1 MNIRTM
7 KYIDE
12 TFGPIVCFILFWY
25 NLAKRPFV
33 RNYALVPEKVKNI
46 LLIKFFGMG
55 SIVLAGPLLR
65 ALKAGFPNAKILVLT
80 FPGNREICAR
90 IKEIDEVVTLD
101 SGSFLKAV
109 WTMLKAIALLRK
121 KRCEISIDLE
131 FFAKSSTVIQYM
143 CGARIRVG
151 YFIIQFGILLRMLW
165 RGNLLTHNV
174 YYNPHRHVSEV
185 FLALGR
191 KIGVDTDDMSPATI
205 KTDENDRRN
214 LNSLLSNLGIQQ
226 DDSLVVMNINASSL
240 CLERRW
246 PADRFAELTG
256 KILSSFNIKIILIG
270 DTHDTPYV
278 DGFLGMVRRDPKV
291 INLTGKLDIGM
302 LAVLLERARLLI
314 TNDSGPLH
322 IAASIGTPT
331 VSLFGPEIPERYGP
345 IGEKHG
351 VLYSRAYCSPCL
363 NVYNQKIAMC
373 NGENRCMQAISVED
387 VFTEAAKNIN
397 TADFNK
403 G

>member
-1 MNIRTM
+1 MNIRAM

-12 TFGPIVCFILFWY
+12 TFGPIACFVLFWY

-33 RNYALVPEKVKNI
+33 RNYAIVPEKIKNI

-65 ALKAGFPNAKILVLT
+65 ALKASFPNAKILVLT

-109 WTMLKAIALLRK
+109 WTMCKAISYLRK
-121 KRCEISIDLE
+121 KRCDISIDLE

-143 CGARIRVG
+143 CGAKARVG

-191 KIGVDTDDMSPATI
+191 KIGADTDDMSPATI
-205 KTDENDRRN
+205 RIDENDRRN
-214 LNSLLSNLGIQQ
+214 LSGLLSSLGIQR
-226 DDSLVVMNINASSL
+226 DDSFVVMNINASPL

-246 PADRFAELTG
+246 PVDRFAELTG
-256 KILSSFNIKIILIG
+256 KILSSSDIKIILIG
-270 DTHDTPYV
+270 DTHDVPYV
-278 DGFLGMVRRDPKV
+278 DGFLAMIRRDPRV
-291 INLTGKLDIGM
+291 FNLTGKLDIGM
-302 LAVLLERARLLI
+302 LAVLLERARLFI

-322 IAASIGTPT
+322 IAVSVGAAT

-373 NGENRCMQAISVED
+373 NGENSCMQAISVED
-387 VFTEAAKNIN
+387 VFKKVSEKMRI
-397 TADFNK
+397 
-403 G
+403 